1 MSKLKIKS
9 GDIVLFAEEFFTVEW
24 IDDSGVSNLV
34 GLRSSDKTIKVVS
47 FSERIIL
54 KVEEET

>member
-9 GDIVLFAEEFFTVEW
+9 GDIVLFAGEFFTVEW

>member
-1 MSKLKIKS
+1 MSKSKIKS
-9 GDIVLFAEEFFTVEW
+9 GDVVFFAGEFFTVEW
-24 IDDSGVSNLV
+24 IDDSGVSDLI
-34 GLRSSDKTIKVVS
+34 GLRSSDKTIRVVS